1 MSSSN
6 QVRIAFI
13 EESTYGTTPG
23 AGNFETARFT
33 SDSLSGTPTTVE
45 SQQIRTDRLSSG
57 QIVTGLEVG
66 GGFDFE
72 LAKED
77 SVDLLFKSAM
87 YQSTYTSDTP
97 VSVDLDIDA
106 SAKTITRASGD
117 WNTDVVVGDIITLTG
132 FVATADNTQVMVAS
146 IDSATVI
153 SIIGATDLVTETGSG
168 NTFVVA
174 DKLTVGTTKTSF
186 SMEKAFLD
194 LTTKAINYKG
204 MIVSDFNLNVA
215 YGAIATGT
223 FTFMGNDYE
232 AVDAAGDF
240 ITDSR
245 TINAAATTQS
255 LNGSVDMPFIANSA
269 GGTFDSTSFCIQS
282 VGLSFSNGLSPQNC
296 IGLAAPTDY
305 TEGTAAVEVSLEA
318 YNADGNWG
326 ILASK
331 LQQTPFALGFMV
343 KNDDGFYGFYMPAVQ
358 VTMDDPASAGI
369 NEDIIVSMTGMA
381 KVGASGE
388 SSITIFKG

>member
-13 EESTYGTTPG
+13 EESTYGELPG

-33 SDSLSGTPTTVE
+33 ADSLSGTPTTVE

-87 YQSTYTSDTP
+87 YQSAYTTDTP
-97 VSVDLDIDA
+97 ISVDLDLDA

-117 WNTDVVVGDIITLTG
+117 WNTDVAVGDILTLTA
-132 FVATADNTQVMVAS
+132 FVATANNTQVMVAS

-153 SIIGATDLVTETGSG
+153 TVIGPTTLVTETGSG

-174 DKLTVGTTKTSF
+174 DKLTVGTTKTAF

-194 LTTKAINYKG
+194 LTNKAINYNG
-204 MIVSDFNLNVA
+204 MIVSEFNLNVA
-215 YGAIATGT
+215 YGSIATGS
-223 FTFMGNDYE
+223 FTFMGNGYE
-232 AVDAAGDF
+232 AVDAAADF
-240 ITDSR
+240 ITDGR

-255 LNGSVDMPFIANSA
+255 LNGSVDMPFIANSST
-269 GGTFDSTSFCIQS
+269 GTFDATSFCIQS
-282 VGLSFSNGLSPQNC
+282 VEMSFSNGLTPQTC
-296 IGLAAPTDY
+296 IGKAAPNDY
-305 TEGTAAVEVSLEA
+305 TEGTASIEVTLSA
-318 YNADGNWG
+318 YNADGNWS

-331 LQQTPFALGFMV
+331 LQQTPFALGFMI
-343 KNDDGFYGFYMPAVQ
+343 KNDDGFYGFYMPAIQ
-358 VTMDDPASAGI
+358 VTMEDPASAGI
-369 NEDIIVSMTGMA
+369 NEDIIISMTGMA

-388 SSITIFKG
+388 SSLTIFKG